1 MTSRNNTSRNYDNN
15 APPITRTANGQNL
28 PSVRRN
34 LFSSHPRRPAA
45 TSSLSTATSCA
56 SRNVH
61 SDESASTKED
71 IIIRDETG
79 DFRLE
84 LPTQGPLP
92 MREDQKED
100 QSNITLERSLSQHA
114 NHQTTPGTETRLI
127 EQYYT
132 HRHQIDIT
140 GPSTISY
147 VKPSPYSHK
156 RQRTL
161 SGADGREEQAPAQNE
176 TCPSCGWPSHK
187 TKQDWEN
194 AADCRAALHQLL
206 TQKLHN
212 NVLSLDEDKWMFGEE
227 DGPAS

>member
-1 MTSRNNTSRNYDNN
+1 MTSRNNPSRNYDNN
-15 APPITRTANGQNL
+15 PPPMLRTSNAQSL
-28 PSVRRN
+28 PSGRRN

-45 TSSLSTATSCA
+45 NSSLSTAA
-56 SRNVH
+56 SSGSQNVH
-61 SDESASTKED
+61 SDASASVHED

-92 MREDQKED
+92 TREDQKED
-100 QSNITLERSLSQHA
+100 QSA
-114 NHQTTPGTETRLI
+114 ETRLI

-140 GPSTISY
+140 GASAVSY
-147 VKPSPYSHK
+147 IRPTPFSHK

-161 SGADGREEQAPAQNE
+161 TDEDDIEVQEPFQHE
-176 TCPSCGWPSHK
+176 ICPSCGWSSHK

-194 AADCRAALHQLL
+194 AADCREALQQLL

>member
-1 MTSRNNTSRNYDNN
+1 MTSRNNTARNYDN
-15 APPITRTANGQNL
+15 QNP

-34 LFSSHPRRPAA
+34 IFSSHPRRPAA
-45 TSSLSTATSCA
+45 TSSLSTAA
-56 SRNVH
+56 SSASQNLH
-61 SDESASTKED
+61 SDASVSAQED

-84 LPTQGPLP
+84 LPAPGPIPL
-92 MREDQKED
+92 RGDQKDE
-100 QSNITLERSLSQHA
+100 QSAEN
-114 NHQTTPGTETRLI
+114 RLI

-140 GPSTISY
+140 GASIVSY
-147 VKPSPYSHK
+147 VKPSPFSHK

-161 SGADGREEQAPAQNE
+161 ADDDGCEAQEPAQNE

>member
-15 APPITRTANGQNL
+15 PPPSLRAPNPQN
-28 PSVRRN
+28 PPPVRRN
-34 LFSSHPRRPAA
+34 IFSSHPRRPAA
-45 TSSLSTATSCA
+45 TSSLSTATSSA
-56 SRNVH
+56 SQNVH
-61 SDESASTKED
+61 SDASVSAKEG
-71 IIIRDETG
+71 IIIRDEAG

-84 LPTQGPLP
+84 LPAPGLPP

-100 QSNITLERSLSQHA
+100 YSAEN
-114 NHQTTPGTETRLI
+114 RLI

-140 GPSTISY
+140 GASAISY
-147 VKPSPYSHK
+147 VKPSPFSHK

-161 SGADGREEQAPAQNE
+161 SNDDDEVQAPVQHE

-187 TKQDWEN
+187 TKQEWEN

-227 DGPAS
+227 DGPTS